1 MKEAEMIQD
10 DPEVDL
16 LGVLVNNNSEGEG
29 AYNITLDQ
37 LMKEINGE
45 DLEGLGDLEWIVWI
59 ANSVSP
65 FIVKSQIE
73 TNDPC

>member
-1 MKEAEMIQD
+1 MEALQILKFHLKKVRLNFTKSWIMKEAEMIQD

-45 DLEGLGDLEWIVWI
+45 DLEGLGDLE
-59 ANSVSP
+59 
-65 FIVKSQIE
+65 
-73 TNDPC
+73 